1 MVGLTNL
8 PELSIYPF
16 TDSAF
21 GIARNPWDRRRTPGG
36 SSGGSAAAVASAM
49 VPIAHGTDGLGSVR
63 IPAAACGLLG
73 FKPGPG
79 VVPAQVGADSWGG
92 VLENGPLATTVADAA
107 LMLEAMA
114 GARFDLA
121 EPSSLRIAA
130 SVLAP
135 GPGIVVHRSC
145 AAAVR
150 QCAGLLASLGHTV
163 ETDDPA
169 YPLWATPALIA
180 TWFAAPV
187 GDAQPVPGRSG
198 LERRTRRH
206 VARASWCGAC
216 AALPSIRE
224 HLHASLQGLQWTVN
238 AYTLTFA
245 VLLLTGATLGERYG
259 RRRMFVIGLGL
270 FTAGSAA
277 AALAPGIGALVA
289 ARAIQGVGAA
299 MVIPLTLTLLSAAVT
314 PQRRGLALG
323 AWGAVGGLAIAIG
336 PLVGGAVV
344 EGASWQ
350 WIFWLNVPI
359 GIALLPIAWTRLT
372 ESRGPATSL
381 DLPGLVLASVGLLG
395 IVYGVVRGND
405 HGWTS
410 ATVLPPLVLGAA
422 LVAAFV
428 AWELR
433 AREPMLPMHLFRS
446 RGFTMTN
453 AASLLMFFGMFGS
466 IFLLAQFLQ
475 VVQHYSPLQAGLRT
489 LPWTGTPVLIAPVAG
504 ALSDRIGGRP
514 LLATGLA
521 LQAIGLG
528 WLAAVASPTVAYTTM
543 VPAFVIA
550 GIGMSLFFA
559 PVANVVLS
567 SVRRDQEGIA
577 SGANNA
583 IRELGGVFGIA
594 VLGAVFSA
602 HGSYLSGT
610 AFVSG
615 LAPAVWVG
623 GAAVAVASAAALLLP
638 RMRQA
643 TAGSPAAGQARELE
657 MVH

>member
-1 MVGLTNL
+1 MTAK
-8 PELSIYPF
+8 S
-16 TDSAF
+16 
-21 GIARNPWDRRRTPGG
+21 RTAWTFAVT
-36 SSGGSAAAVASAM
+36 SAALFM
-49 VPIAHGTDGLGSVR
+49 
-63 IPAAACGLLG
+63 
-73 FKPGPG
+73 
-79 VVPAQVGADSWGG
+79 
-92 VLENGPLATTVADAA
+92 
-107 LMLEAMA
+107 
-114 GARFDLA
+114 
-121 EPSSLRIAA
+121 
-130 SVLAP
+130 
-135 GPGIVVHRSC
+135 
-145 AAAVR
+145 
-150 QCAGLLASLGHTV
+150 ASLDNLVVT
-163 ETDDPA
+163 T
-169 YPLWATPALIA
+169 
-180 TWFAAPV
+180 
-187 GDAQPVPGRSG
+187 
-198 LERRTRRH
+198 
-206 VARASWCGAC
+206 
-216 AALPSIRE
+216 ALPSIRD
-224 HLHASLQGLQWTVN
+224 HLHASLQGLQWTVD

-259 RRRMFVIGLGL
+259 RRRMFVLGL
-270 FTAGSAA
+270 SLFTGGSAA

-289 ARAIQGVGAA
+289 ARAVQGVGAA
-299 MVIPLTLTLLSAAVT
+299 IVIPLTLTLLSAAVT

-359 GIALLPIAWTRLT
+359 GIVLLPIAWTRLT
-372 ESRGPATSL
+372 ESYGPTTSL

-395 IVYGVVRGND
+395 IVFGVVRGND

-410 ATVLPPLVLGAA
+410 ATVLAPIVAGVL
-422 LVAAFV
+422 LVAAFI

-446 RGFTMTN
+446 RSFTMTN

-475 VVQHYSPLQAGLRT
+475 VVQHYSPLEAGLRT
-489 LPWTGTPVLIAPVAG
+489 LPWTGMPVLIAPVAG

-514 LLATGLA
+514 LLAAGLA

-528 WLAAVASPTVAYTTM
+528 WLAAVASPTAAYITL

-594 VLGAVFSA
+594 VLGAVFAA

-615 LAPAVWVG
+615 LAPAIWVG
-623 GAAVAVASAAALLLP
+623 GSAVAVAAAAALFLP
-638 RMRQA
+638 RMRRA
-643 TAGSPAAGQARELE
+643 TADIPAAGQSRELE
-657 MVH
+657 TVH